1 MTDTIEKNYLAYFI
15 SGVIPSIITYVFWIV
30 VGYFTNSEIIGTVA
44 LVVTFSTLFS
54 VLSSLDLSVGMR
66 RFLGIAKE
74 EGKMGEYKQIVSS
87 SILFSLF
94 ISIITILIVLNP
106 IFNLLEVF
114 GVDEK
119 FIPIIIVIIIS
130 DVLIKILIATL
141 ISSLKSHK
149 LIIPNIVASLSKFV
163 ILSVVIY
170 NSNFTDIELV
180 WSYSISYV
188 VLVIFLAGLVIN
200 YLNKFPEKLFS
211 NIKNNIK
218 LVTYA
223 SLSNWVPHSINLIGS
238 QFSILIIYAYQGSNE
253 TGLFYMAFILY
264 NFILMIPSSIYEI
277 NYPVMSGM
285 QKLEKQKVLLQ
296 TSLKLG
302 FLGSMPVAAILFF
315 YGDQILTIFG
325 NEFSSSQDMLSILIL
340 SIPFAIISH
349 ASYYL
354 IYARGNYKTILFL
367 GLSVNIPRLILYLIL
382 VPIFGGF
389 GAAISFISGY
399 FIQFILTVIIIEK
412 LKLRLV
418 YKKFILISIIPFIL
432 GYVIEFLKIDIL
444 GIIPLIVFSLLIFL
458 KMKLLNEEDIKGIFR
473 MIMNHEKSELRVKKI
488 TKILR
493 KIHCM

>member
-1 MTDTIEKNYLAYFI
+1 
-15 SGVIPSIITYVFWIV
+15 
-30 VGYFTNSEIIGTVA
+30 
-44 LVVTFSTLFS
+44 
-54 VLSSLDLSVGMR
+54 
-66 RFLGIAKE
+66 
-74 EGKMGEYKQIVSS
+74 
-87 SILFSLF
+87 
-94 ISIITILIVLNP
+94 
-106 IFNLLEVF
+106 
-114 GVDEK
+114 
-119 FIPIIIVIIIS
+119 
-130 DVLIKILIATL
+130 
-141 ISSLKSHK
+141 
-149 LIIPNIVASLSKFV
+149 
-163 ILSVVIY
+163 
-170 NSNFTDIELV
+170 
-180 WSYSISYV
+180 
-188 VLVIFLAGLVIN
+188 
-200 YLNKFPEKLFS
+200 
-211 NIKNNIK
+211 
-218 LVTYA
+218 
-223 SLSNWVPHSINLIGS
+223 
-238 QFSILIIYAYQGSNE
+238 
-253 TGLFYMAFILY
+253 
-264 NFILMIPSSIYEI
+264 
-277 NYPVMSGM
+277 MSGM

-302 FLGSMPVAAILFF
+302 FLASMPVAAILFF

-389 GAAISFISGY
+389 GAAVSFISGY

-412 LKLRLV
+412 LKVRLV

-458 KMKLLNEEDIKGIFR
+458 KMKLLNEEDIEGIFR

-493 KIHCM
+493 KIYCM